1 MVCFRENARE
11 PMAKV
16 PGFAE
21 WYLDTVI
28 RDTASYCGT
37 ELIRRTVGMANVK
50 DVTTIADPD
59 ARAHAER
66 LNILSGKDYIMN
78 AESFRTGE
86 DFVAAV
92 LRADEKA

>member
-1 MVCFRENARE
+1 
-11 PMAKV
+11 MAKV

-37 ELIRRTVGMANVK
+37 ELHRRTVGMANVK
-50 DVTTIADPD
+50 DVTTIADPEK
-59 ARAHAER
+59 RAHAEKV
-66 LNILSGKDYIMN
+66 NIIAGKDYIMN
-78 AESFRTGE
+78 AASFRTGE
-86 DFVAAV
+86 DFVEAV